1 MLSLGSNNYPPH
13 GENQDHNVTPGGA
26 PTPHGAEG
34 GSAAWTTCPSR
45 ALLPPRPWHG
55 ERAGMPALPGS
66 GRWRGKPRSHPLPP
80 ELRVTAESPLGPLGT
95 FLLLPAG
102 TPSSQLFPAEA
113 GGLQPGL
120 IQSIRGVMSYESADS
135 IKGDCDGRQS
145 PAADGER
152 SPLPSERV
160 HLCRRVPSLCSL
172 KEPERHKS
180 GRFPAGHRRCA
191 RVWRSWQSWGGGN

>member
-1 MLSLGSNNYPPH
+1 
-13 GENQDHNVTPGGA
+13 
-26 PTPHGAEG
+26 
-34 GSAAWTTCPSR
+34 
-45 ALLPPRPWHG
+45 
-55 ERAGMPALPGS
+55 MPALPDHGWV
-66 GRWRGKPRSHPLPP
+66 RPLERQAEVSSVAP
-80 ELRVTAESPLGPLGT
+80 ELQLTAGSPLGPLRT

-172 KEPERHKS
+172 KEPARHKS
-180 GRFPAGHRRCA
+180 SRVPAGRWRCTRVRRS
-191 RVWRSWQSWGGGN
+191 RQPWGGN